1 MINFLKNFGNRQA
14 MIQFNNI
21 TKKFRHNFWDKEFI
35 AVDNV
40 SFKIEAGDLVG
51 FLGANGAGKTTLIK
65 ILMDF
70 SRQTSG
76 EVMFDKIMGESPSE
90 IKSSIGYL
98 PERPYLYPHLTGR
111 EFLEYVGN
119 LNSISS
125 EKLKPLIIYWTEK
138 MQIAHALEKR
148 TKEYSKG
155 MLQRLGFVSCLIHNP
170 KLLIL
175 DEPLSGLDPMG
186 RRDFKKILVELNKSG
201 VTVFFSSHIVSDV
214 EEICNKV
221 IFIEKGKL
229 VYEGNLDSLLR
240 AHANELYTIKT
251 IQNDKVEVV
260 HLNGEDKNK
269 YLEKMLKEKRE
280 IIEIEKEKISLEEII
295 YKIKK

>member
-1 MINFLKNFGNRQA
+1 

-40 SFKIEAGDLVG
+40 SFRIETGDLVG

-76 EVMFDKIMGESPSE
+76 QVSFDKIMGQNSNE

-111 EFLEYVGN
+111 EFLLYVGN
-119 LNSISS
+119 LNSIAS
-125 EKLKPLIIYWTEK
+125 EKLETLIIFWSEK
-138 MQIAHALEKR
+138 MQIDQALEKA

-155 MLQRLGFVSCLIHNP
+155 MLQRLVLFIIQNFLFSMNHYLVSIPWEGAILRISWSSLI
-170 KLLIL
+170 KAESL
-175 DEPLSGLDPMG
+175 
-186 RRDFKKILVELNKSG
+186 
-201 VTVFFSSHIVSDV
+201 FFSAAIL
-214 EEICNKV
+214 
-221 IFIEKGKL
+221 FP
-229 VYEGNLDSLLR
+229 
-240 AHANELYTIKT
+240 
-251 IQNDKVEVV
+251 
-260 HLNGEDKNK
+260 
-269 YLEKMLKEKRE
+269 MLKKFVIKLFSLKKENLFTKE
-280 IIEIEKEKISLEEII
+280 I
-295 YKIKK
+295 

>member
-1 MINFLKNFGNRQA
+1 MIE
-14 MIQFNNI
+14 FNNI
-21 TKKFRHNFWDKEFI
+21 TKKFKKNFWDKEFI
-35 AVDNV
+35 AVDDV
-40 SFKIEAGDLVG
+40 SFRIKAGDLVG

-76 EVMFDKIMGESPSE
+76 DVKFDKIMGQNSNQ
-90 IKSSIGYL
+90 IKSAIGYL

-111 EFLEYVGN
+111 EFLEYVGR
-119 LNSISS
+119 LNSINSENL
-125 EKLKPLIIYWTEK
+125 EKLIIHWSEK
-138 MQIAHALEKR
+138 MQIAHALGKA

-186 RRDFKKILVELNKSG
+186 RRDFKKILLELNKSG
-201 VTVFFSSHIVSDV
+201 VTIFFSSHIVSDV

-229 VYEGNLDSLLR
+229 VYEGNIDTLLMK
-240 AHANELYTIKT
+240 HANDLYTVKT
-251 IQNDKVEVV
+251 LNNSKIEVV
-260 HLNGEDKNK
+260 HLGSEEKNI
-269 YLEKMLKEKRE
+269 YLEKMLSQKIE
-280 IIEIEKEKISLEEII
+280 IIEIEKEKINLEEII
-295 YKIKK
+295 YKIK

>member
-1 MINFLKNFGNRQA
+1 MIE
-14 MIQFNNI
+14 FNGI
-21 TKKFRHNFWDKEFI
+21 TKKFQNNFWDKEFL
-35 AVDNV
+35 AVDGV

-76 EVMFDKIMGESPSE
+76 EVTFDKMMGNSLNE

-111 EFLEYVGN
+111 EFLEYVGSI
-119 LNSISS
+119 NSISS
-125 EKLKPLIIYWTEK
+125 SELEGLIIYWTEK
-138 MQIAHALEKR
+138 MQIAHALNKR

-170 KLLIL
+170 KLLVL

-201 VTVFFSSHIVSDV
+201 VTIFFSSHIVSDV

-229 VYEGNLDSLLR
+229 VYEGNLDSLLMK
-240 AHANELYTIKT
+240 HANDLYTVKT
-251 IQNDKVEVV
+251 LENGKIETA
-260 HLNGEDKNK
+260 HLTSEEKNN
-269 YLEKMLKEKRE
+269 YLESMLAKKIEV
-280 IIEIEKEKISLEEII
+280 IEIEKEKITLEEII
-295 YKIKK
+295 YKIK

>member
-1 MINFLKNFGNRQA
+1 MIEF
-14 MIQFNNI
+14 INI
-21 TKKFRHNFWDKEFI
+21 TKKFKKNFWEKEFV
-35 AVDNV
+35 AVCDV
-40 SFKIEAGDLVG
+40 SFSVKSGDLVG

-70 SRQTSG
+70 SRQTFGSIK
-76 EVMFDKIMGESPSE
+76 FDKIMGESSNE

-111 EFLEYVGN
+111 EFLEYIGKI
-119 LNSISS
+119 NSI
-125 EKLKPLIIYWTEK
+125 KDDTLQTLIIHWCEK
-138 MQIAHALEKR
+138 MEIAHALDKL

-170 KLLIL
+170 KLLVL
-175 DEPLSGLDPMG
+175 DEPLSGLDPIG
-186 RRDFKKILVELNKSG
+186 RRDFKKIMLELNKNG
-201 VTVFFSSHIVSDV
+201 VTIFFSSHIVSDV

-229 VYEGNLDSLLR
+229 VYEGNIDTLLIK
-240 AHANELYTIKT
+240 HANDLYTIKT
-251 IQNDKVEVV
+251 LVNTRIETV
-260 HLNGEDKNK
+260 HLNKEDKNN
-269 YLEKMLKEKRE
+269 YLNKMLLENIE
-280 IIEIEKEKISLEEII
+280 VIEIEKEKITLEEII

>member
-1 MINFLKNFGNRQA
+1 MFEFV
-14 MIQFNNI
+14 NI
-21 TKKFRHNFWDKEFI
+21 TKKFRKNFWDKEFT
-35 AVDNV
+35 AVNNV
-40 SFKIEAGDLVG
+40 SFRVETGDLVG

-76 EVMFDKIMGESPSE
+76 DVKFDDFMGASSNE

-111 EFLEYVGN
+111 EFLEYVGQIN
-119 LNSISS
+119 GIAPQSLSD
-125 EKLKPLIIYWTEK
+125 LIAHWAEK
-138 MQIAHALEKR
+138 MQIMHALEKY

-170 KLLIL
+170 KLLVL

-186 RRDFKKILVELNKSG
+186 RRDFKNILRELNQSR
-201 VTVFFSSHIVSDV
+201 VTIFFSSHIVSDV

-221 IFIEKGKL
+221 IFIEKGRL
-229 VYEGNLDSLLR
+229 VYEGNIDSLL
-240 AHANELYTIKT
+240 AKHASEKYVVKT
-251 IQNDKVEVV
+251 FN
-260 HLNGEDKNK
+260 NGSVDVAYLTSEEKNK
-269 YLEKMLKEKRE
+269 YLAKV
-280 IIEIEKEKISLEEII
+280 IEQGLEVIGIEKEKISLEEII
-295 YKIKK
+295 YDIKK

>member
-1 MINFLKNFGNRQA
+1 MIE
-14 MIQFNNI
+14 FNGI
-21 TKKFRHNFWDKEFI
+21 TKKFQNNFWDKEFL
-35 AVDNV
+35 AVDGV

-76 EVMFDKIMGESPSE
+76 EVTFDKMMGNSLNE

-111 EFLEYVGN
+111 EFLEYVGSV
-119 LNSISS
+119 NSISS
-125 EKLKPLIIYWTEK
+125 SELEGLIIYWTEK
-138 MQIAHALEKR
+138 MQIAHALNKR

-170 KLLIL
+170 KLLVL

-201 VTVFFSSHIVSDV
+201 VTIFFSSHIVSDV

-229 VYEGNLDSLLR
+229 VYEGNLDSLLMK
-240 AHANELYTIKT
+240 HANDLYTVKT
-251 IQNDKVEVV
+251 LENGKVETA
-260 HLNGEDKNK
+260 HLTSEEKNN
-269 YLEKMLKEKRE
+269 YLESMLAKKIEV
-280 IIEIEKEKISLEEII
+280 IEIEKEKITLEEII
-295 YKIKK
+295 YKIK